1 MDLSSLR
8 AVVGDGPSESTLRA
22 LLERTAG
29 DVAAAA
35 NAFFDGSSAELM
47 AAEPASRSSGG
58 ASAAGDDVLATLF
71 KTLED
76 VGRKLAGEQPLL
88 ECASVRCGA
97 AG

>member
-58 ASAAGDDVLATLF
+58 ASAAGTRGA
-71 KTLED
+71 LE
-76 VGRKLAGEQPLL
+76 VPLHHCEGQRAHCGRILCKLP
-88 ECASVRCGA
+88 
-97 AG
+97 